1 MRIQNSIIVVTGA
14 ASGIGKALADR
25 FEAEGAK
32 TVVRADINVGD
43 PGSGD
48 PGSGDVREPSI
59 RYLDVSDADAVEA
72 LVRNVV
78 DEFGRLD
85 LYCSNAGIGTGMGI
99 DATDDLW
106 HRMFDVN
113 VMGTVNA
120 ARAFLPVVRSQGRG
134 HLLVTASAAGLL
146 TNLGDAAYSAT
157 KHAAVG
163 LAEWL
168 SITHADEG
176 LTVSCLCPQGVNTP
190 LVTGGIGGP
199 GGATL
204 ATDVVKLMGLIEPD
218 DVADA
223 VVEGLAEDRFLILPH
238 PEVADYVR
246 TKADNVDR
254 WLDAMR
260 KLQRRLLAT

>member
-1 MRIQNSIIVVTGA
+1 MAIHQVVGDIQQAVDEGSIAGDALGHHSFAI
-14 ASGIGKALADR
+14 SGGEDYVLALTIPEDR
-25 FEAEGAK
+25 FAEA
-32 TVVRADINVGD
+32 D
-43 PGSGD
+43 S
-48 PGSGDVREPSI
+48 
-59 RYLDVSDADAVEA
+59 A
-72 LVRNVV
+72 L
-78 DEFGRLD
+78 
-85 LYCSNAGIGTGMGI
+85 I

-120 ARAFLPVVRSQGRG
+120 ARAFLPVVRSQGHG